1 MLSFLINYYRQ
12 SILLLFGGRLKLNKR
27 LLVDIPSITKF
38 IILWFWGLAEQNVLH
53 LERFQSIDGSSWL
66 LCFSGCCYCCC
77 TLLDA
82 IQSPDI
88 ADRVGLSTADKKN
101 SANDEYKLRPA
112 CKQQRRCKETDSIR
126 VLLSSVVQKI
136 KLSSICSFVGSS
148 KRMGQHGV
156 HICGI
161 KENIV
166 TCSDGNLNLELVPS
180 ADWRLY
186 CS

>member
-1 MLSFLINYYRQ
+1 MCYISKDSNQLMMG
-12 SILLLFGGRLKLNKR
+12 LLG
-27 LLVDIPSITKF
+27 
-38 IILWFWGLAEQNVLH
+38 
-53 LERFQSIDGSSWL
+53 
-66 LCFSGCCYCCC
+66 YCVSPAVVTAAAVC

-112 CKQQRRCKETDSIR
+112 CEQQRRCKETDSIR

-180 ADWRLY
+180 AD
-186 CS
+186 

>member
-53 LERFQSIDGSSWL
+53 LERFQSIDDGSSWL
-66 LCFSGCCYCCC
+66 LSFSGCCYCCCC

-112 CKQQRRCKETDSIR
+112 CEQQRRCKETDSIR
-126 VLLSSVVQKI
+126 FESFSPPWYKKSSCRPSVR
-136 KLSSICSFVGSS
+136 SWAAA
-148 KRMGQHGV
+148 
-156 HICGI
+156 
-161 KENIV
+161 KEWDNTGCIFA
-166 TCSDGNLNLELVPS
+166 E
-180 ADWRLY
+180 
-186 CS
+186 